1 MKTAIATTSTAIRIN
16 HKAQTIELTKA
27 FAKDAERFGSK
38 SYKELNEARHEFP
51 TYDIAIL
58 RQKAKDSHKG
68 LGLDYMKKY
77 IDEHDENGKVKE
89 VFEKCTTT
97 KRGKLA
103 LEDGIAFFDLRD
115 WFFVQYPETKDR
127 KALAEQNRIVAINDT
142 LKSKEKI
149 A

>member
-16 HKAQTIELTKA
+16 HRAQTIELTKS

-38 SYKELNEARHEFP
+38 SYKELNEVRHEYP
-51 TYDIAIL
+51 NYDIAIL

-68 LGLDYMKKY
+68 LNLDYMKKY
-77 IDEHDENGKVKE
+77 IDDHDKTGKVKE
-89 VFEKCTTT
+89 IFEKCTTI
-97 KRGKLA
+97 KKDKLA
-103 LEDGIAFFDLRD
+103 LVDGISFLDLRD

-127 KALAEQNRIVAINDT
+127 KALTAKNNVVSLNET

>member
-1 MKTAIATTSTAIRIN
+1 MKTAIATTSTALRIN
-16 HKAQTIELTKA
+16 HRAQTIELTKA
-27 FAKDAERFGSK
+27 FAKDAERFGST

-89 VFEKCTTT
+89 IFDKCTTT
-97 KRGKLA
+97 KKGKLA
-103 LEDGIAFFDLRD
+103 LEDGIAFWDLRD

-127 KALAEQNRIVAINDT
+127 KALAAKENVVSINET
-142 LKSKEKI
+142 LKAKKRAS
-149 A
+149 

>member
-1 MKTAIATTSTAIRIN
+1 MKTAIATTSTALRIN
-16 HKAQTIELTKA
+16 HRAQTIELTKS

-89 VFEKCTTT
+89 IFDKCTTT
-97 KRGKLA
+97 KKGKLA
-103 LEDGIAFFDLRD
+103 LEDGIAFWDLRD

-127 KALAEQNRIVAINDT
+127 KALAEQNKIVAINDT
-142 LKSKEKI
+142 LKAKEKI

>member
-1 MKTAIATTSTAIRIN
+1 MKTTLATTSTALRIN

-68 LGLDYMKKY
+68 LNLDYMKKY
-77 IDEHDENGKVKE
+77 IDDHDETGKIKE
-89 VFEKCTTT
+89 IFEECTTT
-97 KRGKLA
+97 KKDKLS
-103 LEDGIAFFDLRD
+103 LVDGISFLDLRD
-115 WFFVQYPETKDR
+115 WFFVQFPETKDK
-127 KALAEQNRIVAINDT
+127 KALAAKNNVVSLNET
-142 LKSKEKI
+142 LKAKRKVS
-149 A
+149 